1 MSNPQRKS
9 LNTPDQV
16 LNMDRGRIDIVEIAG
31 GGVGRAT
38 FQPGWKWSDHEK
50 PVVGG
55 GDYCQVPHFVYLA
68 AGRLHVVFADG
79 NELDLNAGDIAILP
93 AGHDGWV
100 VGDEPAVMID
110 FGAVAKPF

>member
-38 FQPGWKWSDHEK
+38 FMRSLGRPSSRSQSRRVLSESTRTR
-50 PVVGG
+50 
-55 GDYCQVPHFVYLA
+55 A
-68 AGRLHVVFADG
+68 APRRLQGRTVR
-79 NELDLNAGDIAILP
+79 
-93 AGHDGWV
+93 
-100 VGDEPAVMID
+100 
-110 FGAVAKPF
+110 